1 MPSDCGPGPRP
12 GQAFVL
18 GPPVQV
24 AYAVADVYAAA
35 VEWAERFG
43 AGPFFVRPH
52 IPLSEVVYRGCPSTF
67 DHSSAYGQ
75 WGSVMVELV
84 QDHGSAA
91 SVVRERY
98 APDQSGLHHLAYLV
112 PDLDEAIA
120 GLEAQG
126 FPLAMTA
133 TSSST
138 RFAFVDAVIRLGHMI
153 ELYQPTDRVRSFYE
167 FVARAA
173 RHWDGA
179 DPVRGSA

>member
-1 MPSDCGPGPRP
+1 MAVDSGPGPRFNKR
-12 GQAFVL
+12 FVL

-24 AYAVADVYAAA
+24 AYAVVDVYAAA

-52 IPLSEVVYRGCPSTF
+52 IPLTEVVYRGRPSTF

-84 QDHGSAA
+84 QDHGTAA

-98 APDQSGLHHLAYLV
+98 APDQSGLHHLAHLV

-126 FPLAMTA
+126 FSLAMTA
-133 TSSST
+133 TSSAT
-138 RFAFVDAVIRLGHMI
+138 RFVFVDAVARLGHMI
-153 ELYQPTDRVRSFYE
+153 ELYQPTDRVSSFYE
-167 FVARAA
+167 FVARAG
-173 RHWDGA
+173 RDWDGTN
-179 DPVRGSA
+179 PVRSAA